1 MECTLYVLNVVKR
14 KPVKIQV
21 ILHFLRF
28 TTCSPNR
35 LDRSQ
40 SGPFTRL
47 FSSANKCQTQ
57 RNGRWCFNP
66 TTFVS
71 TPLSFHTASFAICT
85 SSLATKMY
93 FIARK
98 PSIQY
103 EIAFAWAFLWL
114 FIAEAVM
121 IGVISKCAWFF
132 FFFLSFC
139 SQWVRV
145 CVYSCNSLL
154 LWNAICFCVHRNCLC
169 TEHQHFDPWHNRS
182 CDGKKTLRI
191 LFTFIFIIG
200 KCVCWSIRTTHIS

>member
-1 MECTLYVLNVVKR
+1 M
-14 KPVKIQV
+14 P
-21 ILHFLRF
+21 
-28 TTCSPNR
+28 
-35 LDRSQ
+35 
-40 SGPFTRL
+40 
-47 FSSANKCQTQ
+47 TQ

-66 TTFVS
+66 NTFVS
-71 TPLSFHTASFAICT
+71 TPHSFHTASFAICT

-132 FFFLSFC
+132 LLSFC

-145 CVYSCNSLL
+145 CVYFCNSLL
-154 LWNAICFCVHRNCLC
+154 PWNAICFCVHRNCLC

-182 CDGKKTLRI
+182 CEGRKNATNSIYIHLYHRKMCLLIYSDDAYFIVEFHTRQIIMNHAHVIIIQVNVLIKFFGTKDILRV
-191 LFTFIFIIG
+191 LFTNLFNLMNGILW
-200 KCVCWSIRTTHIS
+200 VCE